1 MGVDMTNF
9 QEFDN
14 DLQFVE
20 HMVTEESVF
29 CLPGRVW
36 MIKMPI
42 SKEIES

>member
-1 MGVDMTNF
+1 MTNF

-29 CLPGRVW
+29 CLPGRV
-36 MIKMPI
+36 
-42 SKEIES
+42 